1 MDIDKVFNLFDEKDS
16 IKNPTTK
23 LDLTE
28 SPIMWI
34 GMFKKLVMNYKVFS
48 QQLIN
53 MFSSVDPPL
62 DTDDIKK
69 ASSYMVYT
77 RAFDYI
83 SKLDITNSSHIECL
97 KMYSDNELKQ
107 SINISLYYYE
117 SLEEYEKCAVL
128 KKIQDMISLY

>member
-1 MDIDKVFNLFDEKDS
+1 MDINKVFDLFEEKDS
-16 IKNPTTK
+16 INNPTTK

-28 SPIMWI
+28 SPVMWI

-48 QQLIN
+48 QQLIS
-53 MFSSVDPPL
+53 MFSSVEPPL
-62 DTDDIKK
+62 DIDDIKK

-83 SKLDITNSSHIECL
+83 SKLDITNPIHLECL
-97 KMYSDNELKQ
+97 KMYSDDKLKQ
-107 SINISLYYYE
+107 SINISLHYYE

-128 KKIQDMISLY
+128 KKIQDVMSLS

>member
-53 MFSSVDPPL
+53 MFSSVDRPL
-62 DTDDIKK
+62 DTDHIKK
-69 ASSYMVYT
+69 ASTYMVYT
-77 RAFDYI
+77 RAFAYI
-83 SKLDITNSSHIECL
+83 SKLDITNSSHIDCL

>member
-1 MDIDKVFNLFDEKDS
+1 MDINKVFDLFEEKDS
-16 IKNPTTK
+16 INNPTTK

-28 SPIMWI
+28 SPVMWI

-48 QQLIN
+48 QQLIS
-53 MFSSVDPPL
+53 MFSSVEPPL
-62 DTDDIKK
+62 DIDDIKK

-83 SKLDITNSSHIECL
+83 SKLDISNPTHIECL
-97 KMYSDNELKQ
+97 KMYSDDKLKQ
-107 SINISLYYYE
+107 SINISLHYYE

-128 KKIQDMISLY
+128 KKIQDVMFLS

>member
-1 MDIDKVFNLFDEKDS
+1 MDINKVFDLFEEKDS
-16 IKNPTTK
+16 INNPTTK

-28 SPIMWI
+28 SPVMWI

-53 MFSSVDPPL
+53 MFTLVEPPL
-62 DTDDIKK
+62 DINDIKR

-83 SKLDITNSSHIECL
+83 SKLDITNPIHIECL
-97 KMYSDNELKQ
+97 KMYSDDKLRQ
-107 SINISLYYYE
+107 SITISLHYYE

-128 KKIQDMISLY
+128 KKIQDVMSLS

>member
-1 MDIDKVFNLFDEKDS
+1 MDINKVFDLFEEKDS
-16 IKNPTTK
+16 INNPTTK

-28 SPIMWI
+28 SPVMWI

-48 QQLIN
+48 QQLIS
-53 MFSSVDPPL
+53 MFSSVEPPL
-62 DTDDIKK
+62 DIDDIKK

-83 SKLDITNSSHIECL
+83 SKLDITNPIHIECL
-97 KMYSDNELKQ
+97 KMYSDDKLKQ
-107 SINISLYYYE
+107 SINISLHYYE

-128 KKIQDMISLY
+128 KKIQDVMSLS

>member
-1 MDIDKVFNLFDEKDS
+1 MDINKVFDLFEEKDS
-16 IKNPTTK
+16 INNPTTK

-28 SPIMWI
+28 SPVMWI

-48 QQLIN
+48 QQLIS
-53 MFSSVDPPL
+53 MFSSVEPPL
-62 DTDDIKK
+62 DIDDIKK

-83 SKLDITNSSHIECL
+83 SKLDISNPTHIECL
-97 KMYSDNELKQ
+97 KMYSDDKLKQ
-107 SINISLYYYE
+107 SINISLHYYE

-128 KKIQDMISLY
+128 KKIQDVMSLS